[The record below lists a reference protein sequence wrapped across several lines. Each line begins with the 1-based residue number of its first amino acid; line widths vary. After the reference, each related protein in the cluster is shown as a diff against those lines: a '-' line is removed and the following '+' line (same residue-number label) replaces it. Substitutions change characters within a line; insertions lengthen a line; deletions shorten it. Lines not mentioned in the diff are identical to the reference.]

1 MTPIIAGRFDQQAQA
16 GAAIEALR
24 RQGFDAEDVSTF
36 FLNPPGQH
44 SAYALGGDRDESPG
58 ATDAQNG
65 AVKGAAVG
73 GALGLGLGLATA
85 PFVGAIGPLAGAGA
99 GAYAGSLVGALGDM
113 KGPQDTVAASAPH
126 AEHEP
131 MPERRVE
138 STPPQRQSGIMV
150 AARAAEYAKRIVAVN
165 VLRSTGA
172 HDIERAEGTWQSGKW
187 ADFDPLKAPRLI
199 DPPTQAIYPK

>member
-1 MTPIIAGRFDQQAQA
+1 M
-16 GAAIEALR
+16 
-24 RQGFDAEDVSTF
+24 
-36 FLNPPGQH
+36 
-44 SAYALGGDRDESPG
+44 
-58 ATDAQNG
+58 
-65 AVKGAAVG
+65 
-73 GALGLGLGLATA
+73 GLGLGLATA

-131 MPERRVE
+131 MPEERRVE

-150 AARAAEYAKRIVAVN
+150 AARAAEYAKRIVAVD

-172 HDIERAEGTWQSGKW
+172 QDIERAGTWQSGKW
-187 ADFDPLKAPRLI
+187 ADFDPLRPHR
-199 DPPTQAIYPK
+199 